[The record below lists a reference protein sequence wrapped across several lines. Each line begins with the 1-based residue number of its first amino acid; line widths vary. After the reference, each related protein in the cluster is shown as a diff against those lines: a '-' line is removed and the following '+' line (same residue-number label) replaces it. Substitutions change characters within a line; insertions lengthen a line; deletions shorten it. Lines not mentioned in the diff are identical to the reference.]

1 MRDERGVQVLTHNGV
16 QNNNLRW
23 SDTRVVFVFD
33 MLELGGAERQALL
46 LARHLRD
53 RLGASVEFVGFSRPG
68 VVAEICDREGFNWC
82 VISSSSECSTRRFP
96 VSVMRLIIRLRRLKP
111 DILMPYTIHPNVMC
125 GAFWRYTGAKTCIW
139 NQRDAHQRSSRRW
152 LERMAVRNTPRFVA
166 NSKSSARFLIE
177 VIGAPSELVT
187 IIPNGIQMERP
198 KMGRKEWR
206 QKLGLSDETI
216 VFCML
221 ANLTRNKDHATLLR
235 AWQRVEQDNLP
246 RKIDIALV
254 LAGRPGD
261 TYDELLKLVQELNI
275 SRTVYFTGPVDDVA
289 GLLSACDVGVHSS
302 FSEGCPNSVLEM
314 MFMGL
319 PVVGTNI
326 EGIRDVLGPD
336 SYDLLV
342 PPGDAKALSEVIRN
356 IISAPDR
363 RKEIGALNAERA
375 RKYFSVQ
382 SMCDR
387 MTEVMFETLKATSG
401 VA

>member
-1 MRDERGVQVLTHNGV
+1 MRDKCRVQALAYCGT
-16 QNNNLRW
+16 QNNNSRW
-23 SDTRVVFVFD
+23 ADTCVVFVFD

-53 RLGASVEFVGFSRPG
+53 QLGASVEFVGFSHPG
-68 VVAEICDREGFNWC
+68 VLAKVCEKECFRWS

-96 VSVMRLIIRLRRLKP
+96 GSVIRLIIGLRRLKP

-166 NSKSSARFLIE
+166 NSNSSAKFLID
-177 VIGAPSELVT
+177 VIGAPSKLVT
-187 IIPNGIQMERP
+187 IIPNGIQMEQPR
-198 KMGRKEWR
+198 MGRKEWR

-235 AWQRVEQDNLP
+235 AWQKVEQDNILH
-246 RKIDIALV
+246 KVDIALV

-261 TYDELLKLVQELNI
+261 THDELIKLVQELNI
-275 SRTVYFTGPVDDVA
+275 SRTVYFVGSVDDVA

-326 EGIRDVLGPD
+326 EGIRDVLGSD
-336 SYDLLV
+336 SYDLLA
-342 PPGDAKALSEVIRN
+342 PPGDAKALSEVIKN
-356 IISAPDR
+356 IVLAPDR

-382 SMCDR
+382 SMCSG
-387 MTEVMFETLKATSG
+387 MTEVMLEALKA
-401 VA
+401 A